1 VYALLF
7 FAFDKNKINIRIMG
21 IIDDDVVSRLLVSTV
36 ISSNCFKIGLF
47 FYQENSYKKLM

>member
-1 VYALLF
+1 MLF